1 MKADKTRKT
10 VSQSVPVSVFNQV
23 SVVGSGR
30 FEPATPPRRER
41 GER

>member
-23 SVVGSGR
+23 SVVGVADLNLRLPS
-30 FEPATPPRRER
+30 PRTR
-41 GER
+41 